1 MADNVITIIGNLAD
15 DPELRYTPNGVAVT
29 NISVAVNRR
38 FRNQTGEWDE
48 KLDGFFRVNV
58 WRDQAENVAESLSKG
73 ARVMVQGRL
82 ISRSYEDKDKQT
94 RWVTEIEADEV
105 CPSLRWA
112 RATVNKVSR
121 GGSGGASGAGGGGN
135 NQSWGGGG
143 GTPPAAAPPDPEDVP
158 F

>member
-1 MADNVITIIGNLAD
+1 
-15 DPELRYTPNGVAVT
+15 
-29 NISVAVNRR
+29 
-38 FRNQTGEWDE
+38 
-48 KLDGFFRVNV
+48 
-58 WRDQAENVAESLSKG
+58 
-73 ARVMVQGRL
+73 RVMVQGRL